1 MKSYEVRSGGKS
13 IGEMSGSTLKSKV
26 AAGEIT
32 IQDEVRMTGTNEWTM
47 VGNLPKL
54 VALVPSGSKEKTT
67 SFDEVRESADAMKS
81 EKTSKEFSFQ
91 TTSSV
96 EAEIPK
102 GFMLLPAVLISSIV
116 NFLRRMLSASL
127 FLSKSNNA
135 ETIGHLLLMFGIPLI
150 GTAGLV
156 LAIKTDSISLFLV
169 NIGWIIALCVAQY
182 TSWRSLI
189 ASRRL
194 LSTTPTSIQNTFI
207 LDIAGV
213 IFAIL
218 GCTTLVS
225 SIVFAVQSNNYTQI
239 LVGICVFAIFEL
251 SASLAFSP
259 SSCNV
264 NIGPTS
270 SGEEAIGL
278 LSFFLKI
285 LLLLGPFVYFVA
297 SLGGCV
303 IATAALY
310 NLTINAD
317 EGYMQGII
325 YLESAKTIFVAGG
338 FYPILF
344 YMIFLFYYLFID
356 VFRSILQIGNDVRKI
371 SERNG

>member
-32 IQDEVRMTGTNEWTM
+32 TQDEVRMTGTNEWTM

-67 SFDEVRESADAMKS
+67 SFDEVRDSTDAMKS

-91 TTSSV
+91 TTSNV
-96 EAEIPK
+96 EEEIPK
-102 GFMLLPAVLISSIV
+102 GFILLPSALISSLV
-116 NFLRRMLSASL
+116 NFLRSMLSGSL
-127 FLSKSNNA
+127 FLSRSNNA
-135 ETIGHLLLMFGIPLI
+135 ETIGHLLLMFSIPLI
-150 GTAGLV
+150 GIAGLV

-169 NIGWIIALCVAQY
+169 NIGWIVALCIAQY
-182 TSWRSLI
+182 TSWRSLS

-194 LSTTPTSIQNTFI
+194 LSRTPTTIQNTFI

-218 GCTTLVS
+218 GCAALVM
-225 SIVFAVQSNNYTQI
+225 SIVFAVQSNNYSQI
-239 LVGICVFAIFEL
+239 LSGICVFAIFEL

-303 IATAALY
+303 LATGALY

-317 EGYMQGII
+317 EGLMQGII
-325 YLESAKTIFVAGG
+325 YLESAKAIFVAGG
-338 FYPILF
+338 FYPVVF
-344 YMIFLFYYLFID
+344 YLIFLIYYLFID

>member
-1 MKSYEVRSGGKS
+1 MKSYEVRTGGKT
-13 IGEMSGSTLKSKV
+13 IEEMSGSTLKSKV
-26 AAGEIT
+26 VAGEIT
-32 IQDEVRMTGTNEWTM
+32 IRDEVRTIGTNEWTM
-47 VGNLPKL
+47 IGNLPKL

-67 SFDEVRESADAMKS
+67 SFDEVRDSTYAMKS

-91 TTSSV
+91 TTSNV
-96 EAEIPK
+96 EEEIPR
-102 GFMLLPAVLISSIV
+102 GLILLPSALINSLV
-116 NFLRRMLSASL
+116 NFLRNILSGSV
-127 FLSKSNNA
+127 FLTRSNDA
-135 ETIGHLLLMFGIPLI
+135 GSIGHLLLLFGIPLI

-156 LAIKTDSISLFLV
+156 VALKIDSILSFLLIV
-169 NIGWIIALCVAQY
+169 GWLVALCVAQY

-194 LSTTPTSIQNTFI
+194 LSTTPTTIQNTFI

-218 GCTTLVS
+218 GCACLVI
-225 SIVFAVQSNNYTQI
+225 SIVFAVQLNDYTNI
-239 LVGICVFAIFEL
+239 FSGICLFAIFEL

-285 LLLLGPFVYFVA
+285 LLVLGPFVYFVA

-303 IATAALY
+303 IATVALY
-310 NLTINAD
+310 NLTINA
-317 EGYMQGII
+317 EKGLLQGVI
-325 YLESAKTIFVAGG
+325 YLESAKVLLLAGG
-338 FYPILF
+338 FYPVVL
-344 YMIFLFYYLFID
+344 YLVFLIYYLFID

-371 SERNG
+371 SKRNG